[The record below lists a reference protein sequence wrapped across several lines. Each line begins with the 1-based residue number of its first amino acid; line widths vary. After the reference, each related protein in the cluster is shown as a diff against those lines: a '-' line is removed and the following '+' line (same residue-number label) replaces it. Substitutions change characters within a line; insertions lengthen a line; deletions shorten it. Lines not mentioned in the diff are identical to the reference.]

1 MFAKEHLKF
10 GNAEI
15 EKIKFHCRK
24 RAIAIGNI
32 NINKI
37 IMSDEFT
44 CSKKGCKYFAS
55 CKNNKKKNT
64 LLCVLLPKMSKY
76 VKNFE
81 DGKAM
86 RFLFKDEELLV
97 KYNEI
102 WSKIK
107 TIIGKETCNSDL
119 VFDKK
124 YLETRTKSYDD
135 NITTNVD
142 NVDDDNNKM
151 RS

>member
-1 MFAKEHLKF
+1 
-10 GNAEI
+10 
-15 EKIKFHCRK
+15 
-24 RAIAIGNI
+24 
-32 NINKI
+32 
-37 IMSDEFT
+37 
-44 CSKKGCKYFAS
+44 
-55 CKNNKKKNT
+55 
-64 LLCVLLPKMSKY
+64 MSKY

-81 DGKAM
+81 DGKTM

-102 WSKIK
+102 LSKIK

-124 YLETRTKSYDD
+124 YLETRTKSCDD

-151 RS
+151 RSKGFECICLSLKGD